1 MIAKKRGAVL
11 SLAVVALF
19 GACTVQSSTVEPA
32 SPPPPAS
39 DAPPLAPA
47 PAAPS
52 APPASPPPASPS
64 ADTKAPTP
72 LVPAVRRKGARP
84 RTETECRTCNGAWG
98 VHGLSQ
104 KPDCN
109 CRTSDAGKRCRDGVE
124 CEALCVAAETPE
136 REITEP
142 GSPPRGFWVGKCSE
156 FATVFGC
163 YRPIE
168 DGAGAKPVALAEPPQ
183 MLCVD

>member
-1 MIAKKRGAVL
+1 MIAKKRGALL

-19 GACTVQSSTVEPA
+19 GACTVQSSNVAPA
-32 SPPPPAS
+32 SLPPPAPGS
-39 DAPPLAPA
+39 PSSSSAPP
-47 PAAPS
+47 APS
-52 APPASPPPASPS
+52 APLATEPPAPS
-64 ADTKAPTP
+64 SGETKAPTP
-72 LVPAVRRKGARP
+72 LVPAVRRKRDRP
-84 RTETECRTCNGAWG
+84 RTESECKTCNGAWG

-104 KPDCN
+104 KPQCN

-124 CEALCVAAETPE
+124 CEALCVAGETPE
-136 REITEP
+136 RELTEP

-183 MLCVD
+183 MICVD